1 MSSVGPFFCMSAS
14 AGHLRRADMIR
25 YSCDLC
31 KRELD
36 PQDSLRYVVKIEVYA
51 ALDPSAAGADEE
63 DRDHLEEIQD
73 ILERLEDSVNESI
86 GDDVYQQL
94 RFDLC
99 PECRKRFIR
108 NPLGRKTAKAFGFS
122 TN

>member
-1 MSSVGPFFCMSAS
+1 LGIVGRCRLA
-14 AGHLRRADMIR
+14 AGIGKMIR
-25 YSCDLC
+25 YTCDLC
-31 KRELD
+31 KRELQSQED
-36 PQDSLRYVVKIEVYA
+36 LRYVVKIEVYA
-51 ALDPSAAGADEE
+51 AFDPGADDDRDDD

-73 ILERLEDSVNESI
+73 MLERIDESSVDEI

-99 PECRKRFIR
+99 PECRKKFIK

>member
-1 MSSVGPFFCMSAS
+1 
-14 AGHLRRADMIR
+14 MIR

-31 KRELD
+31 KRKLD
-36 PQDSLRYVVKIEVYA
+36 PQDDLRYVVKMEVYA
-51 ALDPSAAGADEE
+51 AFDPSTSGADEE

-73 ILERLEDSVNESI
+73 ILERLEDSANESI

>member
-1 MSSVGPFFCMSAS
+1 
-14 AGHLRRADMIR
+14 MIR

-36 PQDSLRYVVKIEVYA
+36 PQDDLRYVVKIEVFA
-51 ALDPSAAGADEE
+51 ALDPAADEDE
-63 DRDHLEEIQD
+63 NDRDHLEEIQEV
-73 ILERLEDSVNESI
+73 LERLEDSPGDDV

-99 PECRKRFIR
+99 PECRRRFLK
-108 NPLGRKTAKAFGFS
+108 NPLGRAKTAKAAFGFS